1 MAEDWHADVDTL
13 AALILGALDRAES
26 RQIEEHL
33 DSGCARC
40 NRDREWAERI
50 LALGSSDRLIEP
62 PPHVF
67 ARAMR
72 LFPVERRGA
81 TGDRSPWRRY
91 RALSLF
97 DSRGLASTIGARGAG
112 AAVRQVLYG
121 VSELNLEVDVQV
133 HRGGDMGSSVW
144 VRGQVFSGDGSNV
157 GGLPVKL
164 DIAGGQEVTE
174 TSPLG
179 EFRLEVPEGAGNL
192 VLRMHGSEIEIPIPT
207 P

>member
-13 AALILGALDRAES
+13 AALILGALDGAES
-26 RQIEEHL
+26 RRVEEHL
-33 DSGCARC
+33 ASGCARC
-40 NRDREWAERI
+40 HRDREWAERVV
-50 LALGSSDRLIEP
+50 ALGRSDRATEP

-72 LFPVERRGA
+72 LFQVERGGA
-81 TGDRSPWRRY
+81 SDDRSQWRRF

-97 DSRGLASTIGARGAG
+97 DSRGLASAIGARGAG
-112 AAVRQVLYG
+112 TTIRQVLYG

-133 HRGGDMGSSVW
+133 HRGADTGNNVW
-144 VRGQVFSGDGSNV
+144 VHGQVFSGDGSNV
-157 GGLPVKL
+157 AGLPVLL
-164 DIAGGQEVTE
+164 DVSGGQGETE

-179 EFRLEVPEGAGNL
+179 DFRLEVPEGAGNL

>member
-1 MAEDWHADVDTL
+1 MAEDWHAGVDTL

-33 DSGCARC
+33 ASGCTRC

-50 LALGSSDRLIEP
+50 IALGRSDRSIEP

-67 ARAMR
+67 AQAMR

-81 TGDRSPWRRY
+81 ADDRSPWHRF

-97 DSRGLASTIGARGAG
+97 DSRGLASAIGARGAG

-133 HRGGDMGSSVW
+133 HRGADTGNKVW
-144 VRGQVFSGDGSNV
+144 VHGQIFSGDGSNV
-157 GGLPVKL
+157 AGLPVLL
-164 DIAGGQEVTE
+164 DVSGGQEETE
-174 TSPLG
+174 TTPLG
-179 EFRLEVPEGAGNL
+179 EFRLRVPEGAGNL